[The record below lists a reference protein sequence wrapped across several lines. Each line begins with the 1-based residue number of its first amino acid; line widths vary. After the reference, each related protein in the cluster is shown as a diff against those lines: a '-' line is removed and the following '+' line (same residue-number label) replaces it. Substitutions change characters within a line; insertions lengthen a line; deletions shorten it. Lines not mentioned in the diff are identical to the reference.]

1 MSKKTEQ
8 EKYEAEKA
16 EIDAAVARG
25 NAQEKASLAVVEE
38 KGLSLRPQAELD
50 LSATYNPEDWGQ
62 AELSSKDIIIP
73 RILLMQPMS
82 PQVTDG
88 KAAFGDWRES
98 LNNELLGKMEE
109 GFEVVPF
116 YMEKVFIEYKIT
128 KLAGGKEE
136 RKYFKTIPIS
146 PLNENMAYEGEV
158 LDEATGEMVPVSRDR
173 TMNFY
178 VLLKKELEAGSAI
191 PYIISFRKT
200 SLQAGKKLT
209 TQMFMKN
216 INAGKTPAS
225 VTVKVIAKKQTG
237 VVNGTNVTYA
247 VADIIPTE
255 PTPNA
260 MISEAFRWL
269 SMVRQ
274 GKTKAHEESLNNE
287 RTEDEIIVGQP
298 SKGTGNF

>member
-1 MSKKTEQ
+1 MSKKA
-8 EKYEAEKA
+8 EKSEKENYEAEAKKISDEMAKA
-16 EIDAAVARG
+16 ESP
-25 NAQEKASLAVVEE
+25 AQEKA
-38 KGLSLRPQAELD
+38 LSIRPTAELD
-50 LSATYNPEDWGQ
+50 LSAAYNPEDWGQ

-88 KAAFGDWRES
+88 KAAFGEWRES
-98 LNNELLGKMEE
+98 LNNELLGKMED

-116 YMEKVFIEYKIT
+116 YMEKVFIEYAIT
-128 KLAGGKEE
+128 KVAGGKEE
-136 RKYFKTIPIS
+136 RKYRASIPIT
-146 PLNENMAYEGEV
+146 PANEALPYEGEV
-158 LDEATGEMVPVSRDR
+158 LDEATGEMIPVSRDR

-247 VADIIPTE
+247 IADIVPTE
-255 PTPNA
+255 PTPTA
-260 MISEAFRWL
+260 MVSEAFRWL

-287 RTEDEIIVGQP
+287 RSEDEIIVGEA
-298 SKGTGNF
+298 KGGTGKF